1 MSLPPMP
8 PSFSVRQC
16 PGIDDLPLELF
27 NEIISHLNI
36 RSIKSLSLASSTFH
50 TICFSHIFHT
60 LSFSHRLLGSSTFH
74 TDFKGRTPT
83 PCFRTVE
90 FQFVQEDIS
99 TALLPWCTKVRTV
112 RISATNMRNTAI
124 LPSMSLLSDLNLSN
138 VSFWVLDDHFKLLG
152 NLPPTLKR
160 LTAHRIDFHRSRP
173 TVYTTVGRGV
183 DLEHLNTHTAQD
195 LLMLLRDGCPI
206 SLASLRVAS
215 VPQCRSHDLKD
226 LIQRAPHLLDLR
238 VDFERIKDIPGTSLI
253 IEKFHTRAY
262 TFRSVSL
269 PLPNLKSFSVVDVT
283 DLPSTIIQLLSTPSR
298 PEVLNLA
305 FPLRW
310 LIVLS
315 GLDNLSIALSEQK
328 FRNLKALNLQIMKPL
343 HPSSADHSGVFKE
356 RIQRFQCRL
365 EELGLSSKI
374 KFTAKLVHDRIRGV
388 TSMDGRFY

>member
-1 MSLPPMP
+1 MP
-8 PSFSVRQC
+8 SSFSVRQRS
-16 PGIDDLPLELF
+16 GIDDLPLELF
-27 NEIISHLNI
+27 DKIISHLNI

-60 LSFSHRLLGSSTFH
+60 LSFYLRTSSAFLA
-74 TDFKGRTPT
+74 DFKGRAPT

-90 FQFVQEDIS
+90 FRFVQEDIS
-99 TALLPWCTKVRTV
+99 TSLLPWCTKARTV

-124 LPSMSLLSDLNLSN
+124 FPFMSLLRELDLSH
-138 VSFWVLDDHFKLLG
+138 VSFWVVDDYFRLLG
-152 NLPPTLKR
+152 NLPPTLKK
-160 LTAHRIDFHRSRP
+160 LTAHRIDFHRWRP

-183 DLEHLNTHTAQD
+183 ALEHLNTHTAQD
-195 LLMLLRDGCPI
+195 LSMLLRDGCPI

-238 VDFERIKDIPGTSLI
+238 VDFERIKDIP
-253 IEKFHTRAY
+253 
-262 TFRSVSL
+262 VSL
-269 PLPNLKSFSVVDVT
+269 PLPHLKSFSIVDVT
-283 DLPSTIIQLLSTPSR
+283 DLPSTIVQLLSTPSR
-298 PEVLNLA
+298 LEVLNLT

-310 LIVLS
+310 LIVFS
-315 GLDNLSIALSEQK
+315 GLDNLAVALSEQK
-328 FRNLKALNLQIMKPL
+328 FPNLKALNLQIMKPL
-343 HPSSADHSGVFKE
+343 HPSSVDHSGVFKE
-356 RIQRFQCRL
+356 RVQRFRRRL

>member
-1 MSLPPMP
+1 MP
-8 PSFSVRQC
+8 PSFSVLQRS
-16 PGIDDLPLELF
+16 GIDDLPLELF
-27 NEIISHLNI
+27 DEIISHLNI

-60 LSFSHRLLGSSTFH
+60 LSFYRRTSSAFLA
-74 TDFKGRTPT
+74 DFKGRAPT

-90 FQFVQEDIS
+90 LRFVQEDIS
-99 TALLPWCTKVRTV
+99 TSLLPWCTKARTV
-112 RISATNMRNTAI
+112 RISATNMHNTDI
-124 LPSMSLLSDLNLSN
+124 FPFMSVLRDLDLSH
-138 VSFWVLDDHFKLLG
+138 VSFWVVDDYFRLLG
-152 NLPPTLKR
+152 NLPPTLKK

-183 DLEHLNTHTAQD
+183 ALEHLNTHTAQD
-195 LLMLLRDGCPI
+195 LSMLLRDGCPI

-226 LIQRAPHLLDLR
+226 LIQRAPHLLDLC

-253 IEKFHTRAY
+253 TEKFHTRAY
-262 TFRSVSL
+262 IFRSVSL
-269 PLPNLKSFSVVDVT
+269 PLPNLKSFSVVDVI

-298 PEVLNLA
+298 LEFLNLT

-310 LIVLS
+310 LIVFY
-315 GLDNLSIALSEQK
+315 GLDNLAIALSEQK
-328 FRNLKALNLQIMKPL
+328 FCNLKALNLQIMKPL
-343 HPSSADHSGVFKE
+343 HPSSADHSGVFQE
-356 RIQRFQCRL
+356 RVQRFQHRL

-388 TSMDGRFY
+388 TSIDGRFY